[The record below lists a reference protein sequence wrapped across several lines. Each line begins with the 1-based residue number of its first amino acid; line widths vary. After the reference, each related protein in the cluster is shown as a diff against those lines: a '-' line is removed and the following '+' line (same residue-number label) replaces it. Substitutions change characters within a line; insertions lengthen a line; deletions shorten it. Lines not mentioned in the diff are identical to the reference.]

1 MYGGV
6 KRILALILSVAV
18 IVAFAAFPE
27 QGETAYAAEPVVVVI
42 DPGHG
47 GENLGT
53 DYLPIPEKVYTM
65 QVALYMKEE
74 LEKYNNVTVY
84 LTHTEDI
91 DMDLDERADFAKSVN
106 ADFLFSLHFNMS
118 ISHALYGSE
127 VWVPSTGTLYS
138 RGYSAGNEFLMQFEQ
153 MGLFNRGIKT
163 RIGSKGTDYY
173 GIIKHCAL
181 RDIPAI
187 IVEHCHVD
195 HINDVANIQSQS
207 RLKEL
212 GVRDATAV
220 ARYFGLVKKDGEAD
234 YSAYA
239 PLAVPVP
246 EERVYNDTTA
256 PVYLEEKLLDYNSN
270 SRSATVE
277 LNALDYESPLQYYA
291 FSTDNGLT
299 WSTLQAWNKG
309 QNEMTVTVN
318 IGYGKKD
325 SLLFKVMNL
334 YDIATNSNLLRL
346 D

>member
-246 EERVYNDTTA
+246 EEPVYNDTTA
-256 PVYLEEKLLDYNSN
+256 PLYLEAKLLDYNST
-270 SRSATVE
+270 SRYATVE